1 MGSHPEPFKLQSVH
15 QIQAPKGKNMLTWS
29 LLFLVIAVV
38 SAIFGFGGIAAA
50 SAGVAQLLFVLFSLL
65 FAGTLLWQLVTRK

>member
-1 MGSHPEPFKLQSVH
+1 
-15 QIQAPKGKNMLTWS
+15 MLTWS